1 MTDGVVETPH
11 GAHFTECVPDYPRD
25 EAFQRAYTASAK
37 SDEAWDEFRAR
48 YIDVTEAEYQ
58 QAVQRMRDGPPTRA
72 EVCAAAIADCFAH
85 DGEILA
91 NPIGTLPVIG
101 GRLAKATVA
110 PELVMTDGE
119 ALLVENIIPIG
130 VDNPEKVVAG
140 WNPYRTM
147 FDVVWSGRRH
157 VMMSGS
163 QIDKCGN
170 QNFAFIG
177 SLRRAPH
184 AAARDA
190 RRARATRS
198 TTRRRT
204 GSRRTRTRT
213 FVPSVDVV
221 SGVGYDRAARA
232 PGRRRPVPQHRP
244 ASSRT
249 SASSTSRHPTTACAC
264 ARCTRA

>member
-1 MTDGVVETPH
+1 V
-11 GAHFTECVPDYPRD
+11 
-25 EAFQRAYTASAK
+25 
-37 SDEAWDEFRAR
+37 
-48 YIDVTEAEYQ
+48 
-58 QAVQRMRDGPPTRA
+58 RDGPPTRA

-130 VDNPEKVVAG
+130 VDSPEKVVAG

-157 VMMSGS
+157 VMMGAS
-163 QIDKCGN
+163 QIDKWGN

-177 SLRRAPH
+177 SHDAPRTQLLGMRG
-184 AAARDA
+184 APGNTIND
-190 RRARATRS
+190 
-198 TTRRRT
+198 TTSYWVPAHT
-204 GSRRTRTRT
+204 TRT

-221 SGVGYDRAARA
+221 SGVGYDRARDLGPVAGRFHRLGHVVTNLCVLDFETPDHRMHLRSVH
-232 PGRRRPVPQHRP
+232 PGVSVDDVVAATGFALATDADVP
-244 ASSRT
+244 
-249 SASSTSRHPTTACAC
+249 TSRLPTDDELHWIREVIDPNGLGEDEVANP
-264 ARCTRA
+264 